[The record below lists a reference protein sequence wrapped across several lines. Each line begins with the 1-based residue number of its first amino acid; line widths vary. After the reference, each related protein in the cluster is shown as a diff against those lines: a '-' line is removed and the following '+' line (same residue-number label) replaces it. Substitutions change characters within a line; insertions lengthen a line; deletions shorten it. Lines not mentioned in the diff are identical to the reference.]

1 MLAEQ
6 YFAYCRSMPAY
17 DFDIAPV
24 AALMADRTRAA
35 MLTAM
40 LAGRP
45 LAAGELARTAG
56 VTAQTAS
63 SHLARLLDGGLVTV
77 LKQGRHRYYELTG
90 ADVAQAIEALSRIGP
105 PIEVR
110 SLRQSRAAE
119 ALEAAR
125 TCYDHLAGRAGVE
138 LFAALRGNGLIHPET
153 CHPTDEGERRL
164 AGIGVDATAL
174 RGTRRRFAG
183 PCLDWT
189 ERRPHLN
196 GALGAAIT
204 SRVIELGWFHRGPVP
219 RALSLTAEGAA
230 GLREIFG
237 VPVTLDIWTTPSP
250 TSGECW
256 PPGSPT

>member
-1 MLAEQ
+1 
-6 YFAYCRSMPAY
+6 MPAY
-17 DFDIAPV
+17 DSDIAPV
-24 AALMADRTRAA
+24 AALMSDRTRAA
-35 MLTAM
+35 MLTAL

-45 LAAGELARTAG
+45 LAAGELARIAG

-77 LKQGRHRYYELTG
+77 LKQGRHRYYELAG
-90 ADVAQAIEALSRIGP
+90 PDVAQAIEALGRIGP

-110 SLRQSRAAE
+110 SLRQSRAAQ
-119 ALEAAR
+119 ALQAAR

-153 CHPTDEGERRL
+153 CHPTSEGARRL
-164 AGIGVDATAL
+164 AAIGVDAIAL
-174 RGTRRRFAG
+174 RGTRRRLAG

-204 SRVIELGWFHRGPVP
+204 GRVIELGWFHRGAVP
-219 RALSLTAEGAA
+219 RALSLTTDGAA
-230 GLREIFG
+230 GLRNVFG
-237 VPVTLDIWTTPSP
+237 CSIGAPVTLESWRTPSL

-256 PPGSPT
+256 PLVSPT